1 MFKETACPLSPQV
14 NDEFRGSKLN
24 PSQSK
29 RRDAHLWDKVD
40 KINPEAQYIFSII
53 KE

>member
-1 MFKETACPLSPQV
+1 MPPFPIGKWWMY
-14 NDEFRGSKLN
+14 RGSKLN
-24 PSQSK
+24 LSQSK

-40 KINPEAQYIFSII
+40 KIINPEAQYIFSII